1 MENLTGSFKELGLIL
16 FTVPTYAFLI
26 FLEMFISNRQK
37 LEKPMYSWRDSFTNL
52 YLTLSQMAVD
62 VVTRWV
68 PTYLAF
74 DLCFRYHFITWSS
87 PFWYWFWL
95 LVLQDFFFYWI
106 HRTEHVSRFFWAVHV
121 THHSSQYFNLS
132 VGFRSSV
139 LEPLYRFAF
148 YLPLPFMGFEAK
160 DIMLSFSI
168 TQIYGLLVHTQYIRR
183 IPIYEWVF
191 VTPSHHRVHHALN
204 VRYLD
209 RNMGMWLIIWDRI
222 FGTFQEELS
231 EEKPVYGLVSHETK
245 NLKGPVNVVFHE
257 FKDIWTDFFVIH
269 KNLPLRLRLNYVFAP
284 PGWSHDG
291 SRKTSEQ
298 LREEAGL

>member
-1 MENLTGSFKELGLIL
+1 MESLASSFKELGLIL
-16 FTVPTYAFLI
+16 VTVPTYAILI
-26 FLEMFISNRQK
+26 LLEMYFSKQEHNAS
-37 LEKPMYSWRDSFTNL
+37 PMYSWRDSFTNL

-62 VVTRWV
+62 VATRWV

-74 DLCFRYHFITWSS
+74 DLCYKMHFLEWSN

-106 HRTEHVSRFFWAVHV
+106 HRTEHSSRFFWAVHA
-121 THHSSQYFNLS
+121 THHSSEYFNLS

-139 LEPLYRFAF
+139 LEPIYRFVF
-148 YLPLPFMGFEAK
+148 YLPLPLLGFEAK

-168 TQIYGLLVHTQYIRR
+168 TQIYGLLVHTQYIKR

-191 VTPSHHRVHHALN
+191 VTPAHHRVHHAMN

-209 RNMGMWLIIWDRI
+209 RNMGMWIILWDRI
-222 FGTFQEELS
+222 FGTFQDELP
-231 EEKPVYGLVSHETK
+231 EDKPVYGLVGRESK
-245 NLKGPVNVVFHE
+245 NLKGPINVIFHE
-257 FKDIWTDFFVIH
+257 WKDIWQDFFH
-269 KNLPLRLRLNYVFAP
+269 TYKNQPLSIRLKYVFAP

-291 SRKTSEQ
+291 SRQTSAE
-298 LREEAGL
+298 LRQEAGL